1 MLDTIKIVLVDR
13 QGPLARA
20 WRSVFAE
27 VDESGDVDLSL
38 IEYNLSLTP
47 AERLRRAHS
56 LRLFAEAARADRIR
70 RYGLD
75 PADPPANE

>member
-1 MLDTIKIVLVDR
+1 MRPPTNEELGLDENGFPPT
-13 QGPLARA
+13 
-20 WRSVFAE
+20 
-27 VDESGDVDLSL
+27 DETGDVDLNL
-38 IEYNLSLTP
+38 IDYNLSLTP

-75 PADPPANE
+75 PADPSTTE